1 MHKQPPARL
10 AVSRVQRVFL
20 RHSPLHS
27 CSLISPSRQSCRHL
41 ACLDSSP
48 SNNSSNSNSPA
59 SREVSLE
66 DLEPPRTP
74 HPRPAARSLVPQ
86 INQQRTRGDS
96 LGPRTR
102 TRKLETRG
110 EGSLG
115 RRRSNPQ
122 VGSSGARAQTSR
134 VAGCLGARNKR
145 VRIRGKVVV
154 SSVLRYQ
161 AKQVSAYSLCRC
173 WASNGIVSNYVVG
186 IRMSTSLTYMLRVIQ
201 PVLPSKNLI

>member
-41 ACLDSSP
+41 ARLDSSL
-48 SNNSSNSNSPA
+48 SNSRNNSSRLA

-74 HPRPAARSLVPQ
+74 HPRPAARSLGPQ
-86 INQQRTRGDS
+86 INQQRTREDS
-96 LGPRTR
+96 LGPRAR

-110 EGSLG
+110 EGS
-115 RRRSNPQ
+115 
-122 VGSSGARAQTSR
+122 SGARTQTSR
-134 VAGCLGARNKR
+134 VAGCLGAHNKR
-145 VRIRGKVVV
+145 VRIRGKVVA
-154 SSVLRYQ
+154 SSVLRNQ
-161 AKQVSAYSLCRC
+161 AKRVSAYSLCRS
-173 WASNGIVSNYVVG
+173 WASNSIVSNDVVG
-186 IRMSTSLTYMLRVIQ
+186 ARMSTSLNTC
-201 PVLPSKNLI
+201 

>member
-1 MHKQPPARL
+1 M
-10 AVSRVQRVFL
+10 SRVQRVFL

-27 CSLISPSRQSCRHL
+27 CSLISPSRQSCLHL
-41 ACLDSSP
+41 ARLDSSLSNN
-48 SNNSSNSNSPA
+48 SNNSSSLA

-74 HPRPAARSLVPQ
+74 HPRPAARSLGPQ
-86 INQQRTRGDS
+86 INQQRTREDS

-122 VGSSGARAQTSR
+122 VGSSGARTQTSR
-134 VAGCLGARNKR
+134 VAGCLGVHNKR

-154 SSVLRYQ
+154 SLVLRNR
-161 AKQVSAYSLCRC
+161 AKQVSAYSLCRS
-173 WASNGIVSNYVVG
+173 WASNSLVSNDVVG
-186 IRMSTSLTYMLRVIQ
+186 AL
-201 PVLPSKNLI
+201 N